1 MSTNQIACCVA
12 GDPDIAATTAHNPYL
27 GRLRHLIHVYML
39 LQATAAISVWRRVC
53 LYRPGRINVLRYIAD
68 CFLFSQINCFDV
80 LLNLTLFSTTQTDTY
95 AAVFVPNFYVT

>member
-12 GDPDIAATTAHNPYL
+12 GDPDIAATTSHNPYL

-39 LQATAAISVWRRVC
+39 LQAAAISVWRRVC
-53 LYRPGRINVLRYIAD
+53 LYRPGRINVLHYIAD